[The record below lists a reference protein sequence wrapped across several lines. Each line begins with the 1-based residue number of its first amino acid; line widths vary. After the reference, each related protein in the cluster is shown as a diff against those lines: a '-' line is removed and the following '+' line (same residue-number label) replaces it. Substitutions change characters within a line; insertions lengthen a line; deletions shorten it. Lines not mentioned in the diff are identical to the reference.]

1 MYLINVYLLTVA
13 KIVLNCYNSH
23 RNSFVILVIE
33 LSDDGGSNHV
43 SLSNEDSQYNGQKK
57 KDKKSLKIP
66 NG

>member
-1 MYLINVYLLTVA
+1 MA

-23 RNSFVILVIE
+23 RNRFVILVIE